1 MPTPQSSQCTIALVD
16 DEPSIRKLVDYQL
29 ANVWGYHVRQ
39 YGDAE
44 TFLAELNDELDAVIL
59 DVMLP
64 GMSGVE
70 ALEELRRR
78 DPDLPVIVLSAQDS
92 VETAVRMLKLG
103 AIDYLGKPVDND
115 RLEASL
121 KTAIQLR
128 DLSREVGRLR
138 ERMASSVTF
147 ENVIAGH
154 GEMQEVFRLVN
165 KVKDS
170 DIVVLIMGESGTG
183 KELIARAVHYHGRRK
198 NGPFV
203 VVNCASIPHDLL
215 ESELFGHE
223 KGSFTGAAQRRLGR
237 FESAHGGTIF
247 LDEIGEMDQA
257 LQAKLLRVIQ
267 TKQFERVGG
276 NETISTDVRIIS
288 ATNRDLKKEVEAGRF
303 REDLYYR
310 LATFPILLPPLR
322 QRRSDVLLLAEHF
335 LRRYAAQE
343 NKPARRFS
351 REALRLLY
359 GYPWPGNVRELENAI
374 QRAVVMSEGEFLTE
388 EELPVSVQSFSD
400 PASASAG
407 DVLSGPAA
415 TDDIIVPMEKMEEI
429 AVRNALRICGGN
441 SAMAAKRLGI
451 GRATLYRM
459 VKRYGIGGGEGARA

>member
-1 MPTPQSSQCTIALVD
+1 MKRTIALVD
-16 DEPSIRKLVDYQL
+16 DEPSIRKLVDFQL
-29 ANVWGYHVRQ
+29 TSVWGHQVRQ

-44 TFLAELNDELDAVIL
+44 TFLTELDDEVDVVIL

-70 ALEELRRR
+70 ALEEIRHR

-103 AIDYLGKPVDND
+103 AIDYLGKPVDSD
-115 RLEASL
+115 RLESSL
-121 KTAIQLR
+121 KTAVQLR
-128 DLSREVGRLR
+128 DLSREVRRLR

-147 ENVIAGH
+147 ENIIAGH
-154 GEMQEVFRLVN
+154 GEMQEVFRLVS

-170 DIVVLIMGESGTG
+170 DIAVLVMGESGTG
-183 KELIARAVHYHGRRK
+183 KELIARAVHYHGRRQS
-198 NGPFV
+198 GPFI

-223 KGSFTGAAQRRLGR
+223 KGAFTGAAQRRLGR
-237 FESAHGGTIF
+237 FESANGGTIF
-247 LDEIGEMDQA
+247 LDEIGEMDQS

-276 NETISTDVRIIS
+276 NETVTSDVRIIS

-322 QRRSDVLLLAEHF
+322 NRRSDVLLLAEHF
-335 LRRYAAQE
+335 LRRYATQE
-343 NKPARRFS
+343 DKPARRFS
-351 REALRLLY
+351 REALRRMY
-359 GYPWPGNVRELENAI
+359 AYPWPGNVRELENAI
-374 QRAVVMSEGEFLTE
+374 QRAVVMSEGEVLTH
-388 EELPVSVQSFSD
+388 EELPVAVQSFSD
-400 PASASAG
+400 AVTAADG
-407 DVLSGPAA
+407 DVMSIPAP
-415 TDDIIVPMEKMEEI
+415 TDDLVVPLEKLEEI
-429 AVRNALRICGGN
+429 AVRNALRICNGN
-441 SAMAAKRLGI
+441 SALAAKRLGI

-459 VKRYGIGGGEGARA
+459 VKRYGIGGPGGS

>member
-1 MPTPQSSQCTIALVD
+1 MKRTIALVD

-29 ANVWGYHVRQ
+29 THVWGHQVRQ

-44 TFLAELNDELDAVIL
+44 SFLKELDQDVDVLIL

-70 ALEELRRR
+70 ALEQVRRQ

-92 VETAVRMLKLG
+92 VETAVHMLKLG
-103 AIDYLGKPVDND
+103 ALDYLGKPVDTD
-115 RLEASL
+115 RLESSL
-121 KTAIQLR
+121 KNALQLR
-128 DLSREVGRLR
+128 DLSREVRQLR
-138 ERMASSVTF
+138 ERMASSVTY

-154 GEMQEVFRLVN
+154 GEMQEVFRLVT

-170 DIVVLIMGESGTG
+170 DIAVLIMGESGTG
-183 KELIARAVHYHGRRK
+183 KELIARAIHVHGRRK
-198 NGPFV
+198 TGPFI

-223 KGSFTGAAQRRLGR
+223 KGSFTGASQRRLGR

-247 LDEIGEMDQA
+247 LDEIGEMEQS

-276 NETISTDVRIIS
+276 NETITADVRIIS
-288 ATNRDLKKEVEAGRF
+288 ATNRELKKEVDAGRF

-322 QRRSDVLLLAEHF
+322 HRRSDILLLAEHF

-343 NKPARRFS
+343 QKSVRRFS
-351 REALRLLY
+351 REALRMLY
-359 GYPWPGNVRELENAI
+359 TYPWPGNVRELENAI
-374 QRAVVMSEGEFLTE
+374 QRAVVMAEGETLTE
-388 EELPVSVQSFSD
+388 KELPVVVESFSD
-400 PASASAG
+400 PSVPADG
-407 DVLSGPAA
+407 DVMSGPSP
-415 TDDIIVPMEKMEEI
+415 TDDLVVPLEKLEEI
-429 AVRNALRICGGN
+429 AVRNALRICKGN
-441 SAMAAKRLGI
+441 SALAAKRLGI

-459 VKRYGIGGGEGARA
+459 VKRYGIGGDTEVSAG

>member
-1 MPTPQSSQCTIALVD
+1 MTSTTPHKHVIALID

-29 ANVWGYHVRQ
+29 SHVWGHQVRQ

-44 TFLAELNDELDAVIL
+44 TFLAELNEDLDVAIL

-70 ALEELRRR
+70 ALEQVRRR
-78 DPDLPVIVLSAQDS
+78 QPDLPVIVLSAQDS

-103 AIDYLGKPVDND
+103 AIDYLAKPVDTD

-121 KTAIQLR
+121 KTALHLR
-128 DLSREVGRLR
+128 ELSREVLRLR
-138 ERMASSVTF
+138 ERMASSVNF

-237 FESAHGGTIF
+237 FESANGGTIF

-276 NETISTDVRIIS
+276 NETITTDVRIIS
-288 ATNRDLKKEVEAGRF
+288 ATNRDLKKEVAAGRF

-343 NKPARRFS
+343 AKPARRFS
-351 REALRLLY
+351 REALRLMY

-374 QRAVVMSEGEFLTE
+374 QRAVVMSEGEIVTE
-388 EELPVSVQSFSD
+388 NELPVAVQSFSD
-400 PASASAG
+400 PTSVGEVLTPPASS
-407 DVLSGPAA
+407 
-415 TDDIIVPMEKMEEI
+415 DDIVVPLDKLEEI
-429 AVRNALRICGGN
+429 AVRNALRICNGN

-459 VKRYGIGGGEGARA
+459 VKRYGIGGTES